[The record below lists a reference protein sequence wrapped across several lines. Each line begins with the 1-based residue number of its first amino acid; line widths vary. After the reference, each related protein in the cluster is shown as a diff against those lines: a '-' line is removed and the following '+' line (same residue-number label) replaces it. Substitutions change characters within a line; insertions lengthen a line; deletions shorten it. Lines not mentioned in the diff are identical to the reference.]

1 MVEEEEQEK
10 VNDLFDEK
18 YTLLLNNRTEE
29 LANNDFTNSEAK
41 YFENL
46 YTKSIGNYEEFI
58 EEQRRE
64 QATLGAELL
73 ALLFITS
80 PSKQEK
86 QRIRY
91 LQRRTEA
98 LKQNINELTEKRNKT
113 VLNYFKDN
121 LEEKIPVR
129 SKGNAEYGTG
139 QASSEIRETEYQ
151 AIKESNAKISSGV
164 LVASLIK
171 KVWWERSQFIFG
183 ANPRV
188 NHLALSG
195 TEANSQG
202 NFSVSG
208 YSVPQ
213 PRDPSLPAE
222 ESVRCRCE
230 VEYII

>member
-58 EEQRRE
+58 EGQRRE

-86 QRIRY
+86 ATHTIF
-91 LQRRTEA
+91 T
-98 LKQNINELTEKRNKT
+98 KT
-113 VLNYFKDN
+113 N
-121 LEEKIPVR
+121 R
-129 SKGNAEYGTG
+129 S
-139 QASSEIRETEYQ
+139 
-151 AIKESNAKISSGV
+151 IKTK
-164 LVASLIK
+164 
-171 KVWWERSQFIFG
+171 
-183 ANPRV
+183 
-188 NHLALSG
+188 
-195 TEANSQG
+195 
-202 NFSVSG
+202 
-208 YSVPQ
+208 Y
-213 PRDPSLPAE
+213 
-222 ESVRCRCE
+222 
-230 VEYII
+230 